1 MTAVG
6 AAMVAY
12 GAYHCL
18 IVATSKRDFRRAMHV
33 VVWGSALVVAGRVR

>member
-12 GAYHCL
+12 GFYHCL
-18 IVATSKRDFRRAMHV
+18 IVATSKRDFRRGMHV
-33 VVWGSALVVAGRVR
+33 PIWGSALVITGRVK